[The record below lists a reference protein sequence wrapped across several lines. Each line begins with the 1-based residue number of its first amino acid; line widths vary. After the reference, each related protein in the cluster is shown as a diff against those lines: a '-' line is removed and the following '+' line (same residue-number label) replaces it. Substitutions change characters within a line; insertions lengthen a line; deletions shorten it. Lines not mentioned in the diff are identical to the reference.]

1 MLFYPQPPRAGLA
14 PAKKFLRA
22 PRKGGPGKN
31 LGLDLEGFIST
42 NNDTTEKD
50 KNISNIVGPH

>member
-1 MLFYPQPPRAGLA
+1 MVFYPQPPRAGLA

-22 PRKGGPGKN
+22 PSKGRTGKN
-31 LGLDLEGFIST
+31 LGPGLEEFIST

-50 KNISNIVGPH
+50 RNIRNTVGPR